1 MPGPTRQ
8 CAALVAELSGTAW
21 NQRPVADGAVS
32 PGGAAFLA
40 AIAETVT
47 MLRGRV
53 LRAGPADLVATF
65 PLADSGFSAATRM
78 LNAALREGFEVRA
91 GLHFLAVGEAGET
104 EAADRASGE
113 AARICRMAGPG
124 ELLLTSATLPY
135 LCGHFRDQCVRI
147 GTAAAGRSSST
158 DELYACKKQAGDE
171 TVLGEEHPLEA
182 SAGEEKVLLLSRGD
196 QEFFVTMQSGPI
208 TIGRAPDSHIVLE
221 NSRCS
226 RKHAVIETGRNR
238 FLLRDQSTNGT
249 FLFESGGECH
259 PVHRDAAAL
268 SGEGTICFGDRSA
281 GAGPDTLTYRV
292 VDSPGE

>member
-1 MPGPTRQ
+1 MPGPQRH
-8 CAALVAELSGTAW
+8 CAVLVAELSGTAW
-21 NQRPVADGAVS
+21 NQRSVGA
-32 PGGAAFLA
+32 GQEGAAFVT
-40 AIAETVT
+40 AIAGTVAT
-47 MLRGRV
+47 LRGRV
-53 LRAGPADLVATF
+53 VRSGPADLVALF

-91 GLHFLAVGEAGET
+91 GLHFDTSDGSNGAGAFDQQIAV
-104 EAADRASGE
+104 

-124 ELLLTSATLPY
+124 ELLLTAATLPY

-147 GTAAAGRSSST
+147 GAGAAGRSPST

-171 TVLGEEHPLEA
+171 TLLGEEHPLEA

-259 PVHRDAAAL
+259 PVHRDSAAL

-281 GAGPDTLTYRV
+281 GAGPDTLIYRV